1 MPSKICNYGKLHAI
15 IFFNKKLQCF
25 EGFLRQKINKQSVL
39 VLNLVEISI
48 EFLVFI
54 DLQIPEVIGL
64 LPFRARLLLLNKHF
78 VRCLRV
84 TRARERFK

>member
-1 MPSKICNYGKLHAI
+1 M
-15 IFFNKKLQCF
+15 
-25 EGFLRQKINKQSVL
+25 RQKINERSVL

-54 DLQIPEVIGL
+54 DLQIPKVLGL

-78 VRCLRV
+78 VPCLRV
-84 TRARERFK
+84 TCAREISHLHDDYILLLLPEFFRVLLSCAN